1 MAARPPRSSSRRSP
15 TSCPTSPRRHRPR
28 SRACR
33 SSFLQ
38 TLPSRPRRP
47 RPRSERACAVSAPVT
62 VRAAVDAAA
71 HHLERRPLLVVSDF
85 DGTLSRIVDDPW
97 GAQILPLGRRAL
109 RALAAL
115 PDVHVVVL
123 SGRSAADV
131 AARVRVGG
139 VTYLGNHGMERGF
152 VPRHGRPERLR
163 TTVDEASHEA
173 IHAAERLADEL
184 PRVVPEPWLIVERKP
199 PAVAFHYRTAP
210 DLAAASARV
219 REAVDSLEPDGILER
234 FPGRRVL
241 ELRPFGA
248 VAKGEALTSLVEE
261 LQPRGVFLL
270 GDDVSDAM
278 AFRALHKLRDA
289 RTTDGVAVAIQARAE
304 VPAEV
309 LASAD
314 IVLASPV
321 DAARFLAALYRKI
334 RP

>member
-1 MAARPPRSSSRRSP
+1 V
-15 TSCPTSPRRHRPR
+15 TIT
-28 SRACR
+28 
-33 SSFLQ
+33 
-38 TLPSRPRRP
+38 
-47 RPRSERACAVSAPVT
+47 VS

-97 GAQILPLGRRAL
+97 AAQILPLGRRAL
-109 RALAAL
+109 RSLAAL

-123 SGRSAADV
+123 SGRSAPDV

-152 VPRHGRPERLR
+152 VPRRGRPERLA
-163 TTVDEASHEA
+163 TDVDQASHEA
-173 IHAAERLADEL
+173 IHMAERLADEL
-184 PRVVPEPWLIVERKP
+184 PRVVNEPWLIVERKP

-210 DLAAASARV
+210 DLAAASAAV
-219 REAVDSLEPDGILER
+219 RAAVDELDDDHILER

-248 VAKGEALTSLVEE
+248 VAKGDALISLVDEFR
-261 LQPRGVFLL
+261 PNSVFLL

-278 AFRALHKLRDA
+278 AFRALRELRA
-289 RTTDGVAVAIQARAE
+289 KGTTDGVAVAIQARAE
-304 VPAEV
+304 VPPEV

-314 IVLASPV
+314 VVLASPV
-321 DAARFLAALYRKI
+321 EATRFLAALYREL
-334 RP
+334 RR

>member
-1 MAARPPRSSSRRSP
+1 VAAP
-15 TSCPTSPRRHRPR
+15 
-28 SRACR
+28 
-33 SSFLQ
+33 LN
-38 TLPSRPRRP
+38 
-47 RPRSERACAVSAPVT
+47 

-71 HHLERRPLLVVSDF
+71 AHLARRPLLVVSDF

-109 RALAAL
+109 RALAGL

-123 SGRSAADV
+123 SGRTAADV

-152 VPRHGRPERLR
+152 VPRRGRPDRLR
-163 TTVDEASHEA
+163 ASVDDAAHEA
-173 IHAAERLADEL
+173 VHAAERLADEV
-184 PRVVPEPWLIVERKP
+184 PRVVNEPWLVVERKP

-210 DLAAASARV
+210 DVAAAGARV
-219 REAVDSLEPDGILER
+219 RAAVDAMDPDQVLER

-248 VAKGEALTSLVEE
+248 VAKGEALESLVAD
-261 LQPRGVFLL
+261 LRPGSVFLL

-278 AFRALHKLRDA
+278 AFRALRELRA
-289 RTTDGVAVAIQARAE
+289 KGATDGVAVAIQARAE

-309 LASAD
+309 LAAAD
-314 IVLASPV
+314 LVLGSPV
-321 DAARFLAALYRKI
+321 DATRFLSALHRRLAA
-334 RP
+334 PA

>member
-1 MAARPPRSSSRRSP
+1 M
-15 TSCPTSPRRHRPR
+15 
-28 SRACR
+28 
-33 SSFLQ
+33 
-38 TLPSRPRRP
+38 
-47 RPRSERACAVSAPVT
+47 SAPVT
-62 VRAAVDAAA
+62 VRAAVEAAA
-71 HHLERRPLLVVSDF
+71 QHLERRPLLVVSDF

-152 VPRHGRPERLR
+152 VPRRGRPEQLR
-163 TTVDEASHEA
+163 ASVDDASHEA
-173 IHAAERLADEL
+173 VHAAERLADEM
-184 PRVVPEPWLIVERKP
+184 PGVIREPWLIVERKP

-210 DLAAASARV
+210 DLVAAAARV
-219 REAVDSLEPDGILER
+219 RNAVDALDPDGVLER

-248 VAKGEALTSLVEE
+248 VAKGEALTSLVAEFK
-261 LQPRGVFLL
+261 PRSVFML

-278 AFRALHKLRDA
+278 AFRALRELRA
-289 RTTDGVAVAIQARAE
+289 AGTTDGVAVAIQARAE

-309 LASAD
+309 LAAAD
-314 IVLASPV
+314 IVLGSPV
-321 DAARFLAALYRKI
+321 DATRFLAALYRAM
-334 RP
+334 RS